1 MYVGPLLR
9 VGLHCRVI
17 FTSVNKIETIF
28 EGPRENVKFE
38 RDSSFSFLR
47 ATFHSLEKFRV
58 TLTANGNR
66 QIQVLENSSK

>member
-1 MYVGPLLR
+1 MYVGPPLR
-9 VGLHCRVI
+9 VALHCRVI

-38 RDSSFSFLR
+38 QDSSFSFLR
-47 ATFHSLEKFRV
+47 AIFHSLERFQA

-66 QIQVLENSSK
+66 QIQALENSLK